1 MKNIPEKVE
10 KKQGIL
16 TNIPY
21 PDNSFDVTYTTE
33 ALEHAVYTG
42 NALKELIR
50 VTKSDGI
57 IIVID
62 KNNDKL
68 GTLEIDNWEQWFE
81 NDFFSKIAKENG
93 LSLEI
98 ITNVSYDGGKND
110 GLFNAWIL
118 KGEIKN
124 NE

>member
-1 MKNIPEKVE
+1 M
-10 KKQGIL
+10 

-21 PDNSFDVTYTTE
+21 LDNSFDVTYTTE
-33 ALEHAVYTG
+33 ALEHAVYTD

-62 KNNDKL
+62 KNKDKL
-68 GTLEIDNWEQWFE
+68 GALEIDNWEQWFE

-98 ITNVSYDGGKND
+98 ITNVSYEEGIND

-118 KGEIKN
+118 KGEIKD